1 MQFKL
6 TMSLVGILLLGLGN
20 SSLVAYDASPRCYKN
35 LQINF
40 FQERLVYEAFSLHGV
55 PQGAWPTIFHDL
67 DDQQKHVPERIRD
80 LAAVLRPDPLDP
92 VFIPEVARKI
102 LLDVLFKTF
111 STVMRMHDLSN
122 DADITA
128 MFNFILSKQIGKV
141 DSCVPEPLRIPVPVQ
156 TLPPG
161 VPPRK

>member
-1 MQFKL
+1 MRFKL
-6 TMSLVGILLLGLGN
+6 MIGLVGVLLLG
-20 SSLVAYDASPRCYKN
+20 SLSAYDTSPRCYKL
-35 LQINF
+35 LQLNF

-55 PQGAWPTIFHDL
+55 PQGAWPMIFHDL

-80 LAAVLRPDPLDP
+80 LAARLRPDPLDP
-92 VFIPEVARKI
+92 VFVPEVARQI

-111 STVMRMHDLSN
+111 SSVLRMHDLSN

-128 MFNFILSKQIGKV
+128 MFNYILSKQIDRI
-141 DSCVPEPLRIPVPVQ
+141 DSCVPEPERVPVPDQ

-161 VPPRK
+161 FPPRK